1 LFSRFDDGRPVGLRG
16 RSGWNRCQGEA
27 SVLHILDS
35 VPGHLNPPVVGETKG
50 VFKMADQ
57 ITTVTGIYPTPTSL
71 AAGVQA
77 LKDAGFRPNNI
88 SVLYPEKRSDQGSAH
103 ANGEAAT
110 EGAATGASAGA
121 VVGGV
126 LGWLAGIG
134 SLVIPG
140 MGLFIAA
147 GPILAALASA
157 GAAGIVGGLAGG
169 LAGLGVP
176 ESEAHGYQER
186 LKEGGTLLSVRS
198 DELYWT
204 ERAREI
210 LTSTGAQ
217 DISSTGGAG
226 ADINKSSQPY
236 QRSV

>member
-1 LFSRFDDGRPVGLRG
+1 
-16 RSGWNRCQGEA
+16 
-27 SVLHILDS
+27 
-35 VPGHLNPPVVGETKG
+35 
-50 VFKMADQ
+50 MADK
-57 ITTVTGIYPTPTSL
+57 ITAVTGIYPTHASL
-71 AAGVQA
+71 AVGVRA
-77 LKDAGFRPNNI
+77 LKDAGFHPNDI
-88 SVLYPEKRSDQGSAH
+88 SVLYPEKRSDRGSAH
-103 ANGEAAT
+103 ANEKAAT

-147 GPILAALASA
+147 GPIIAALASA
-157 GAAGIVGGLAGG
+157 GAAGIVGGVAGG

-176 ESEAHGYQER
+176 ESEAHGYEER
-186 LKEGGTLLSVRS
+186 LKEGGTLLSVHS
-198 DELYWT
+198 DKLYWT
-204 ERAREI
+204 ERAKEI
-210 LTSTGAQ
+210 LVSTGAQ

-226 ADINKSSQPY
+226 ADFDKSFHPS